1 MEIQGCRLMFTFPK
15 TAFGRL
21 SKGNREVDS
30 NLNQSNV
37 ALSAGDF
44 DLAANHAELSL
55 GNRRASRNQKLAANF
70 LLIRVR
76 SRQGN
81 FSDVL
86 DELDALFEK
95 VSRSNSALQAK
106 IANEIMWVCFRSG
119 NLGIGAQRGEAFYA
133 KYKNIWP
140 AVELVELL
148 CQLSSCH
155 FHRGD
160 TTRAEELVEKAL
172 KLADKVQSA
181 KGWTQAYWQSSSL
194 NIDSGDL
201 PLALQQNNQA
211 RSWAQIAEL
220 KNVMP
225 ILNTSA
231 ALILLNL
238 PNSDLARIHQLA
250 EEAYLELTLQN
261 APGGASYACEILS
274 EVALRRD
281 DYEKALAYAQKGLA
295 ELPPQIPGPKASLF
309 VQVAKVHARM
319 GDYVVAKTE
328 LRTASEHME
337 QLEPSKELAKQWGDL
352 ARVYVEVG
360 LTDRGVYAYEK
371 AIQMSGLL
379 REEQESRVP

>member
-1 MEIQGCRLMFTFPK
+1 MFAFPK
-15 TAFGRL
+15 TVFNRV

-37 ALSAGDF
+37 ALSAGNF
-44 DLAANHAELSL
+44 DLAAKHAELSL
-55 GNRRASRNQKLAANF
+55 GNKRASRNQKLAANF

-86 DELDALFEK
+86 DDLDVLIERVPRF
-95 VSRSNSALQAK
+95 NSSLQAK
-106 IANEIMWVCFRSG
+106 IGNEIMWVCFRSG
-119 NLGIGAQRGEAFYA
+119 NLGMGAQRGEAFYA
-133 KYKNIWP
+133 KYRNEWP
-140 AVELVELL
+140 EVELVELL

-160 TTRAEELVEKAL
+160 TNRAEEVVAKAL

-181 KGWTQAYWQSSSL
+181 KGWAQSYWQSSALNSVGGDSSL
-194 NIDSGDL
+194 AFRQI
-201 PLALQQNNQA
+201 NQA

-225 ILNTSA
+225 ILNSNA
-231 ALILLNL
+231 ALIMLDL
-238 PNSDLARIHQLA
+238 PNSDLSRVHELA

-261 APGGASYACEILS
+261 SPGGASYACEILS
-274 EVALRRD
+274 EVALRRE
-281 DYEKALAYAQKGLA
+281 DYANALSYAQKGLA
-295 ELPPQIPGPKASLF
+295 ELPAEVPGPKASLL

-319 GDYVVAKTE
+319 GNYTEAKSQIHVA
-328 LRTASEHME
+328 AEHME
-337 QLEPSKELAKQWGDL
+337 QLEPSRELAKQWGDL

-360 LTDRGVYAYEK
+360 LTDRGVYAYER

-379 REEQESRVP
+379 REEQETKVS